1 MAVNLSPIGGVAA
14 QFLDNSGNPL
24 SGGKIYTYAAGT
36 TTPQATYTSAN
47 GATAH
52 SNPII
57 LDAAGRVP
65 SGEIWLTDG
74 LQYKFLIK
82 TSADVQIGSYDN
94 IVGINSNFVN
104 YTSSQEI
111 QTATA
116 GQTVFTLT
124 TMQYQPGT
132 NSLSVFVDGVNQYG
146 PGALYAYVETS
157 STVVTFTSGLHV
169 GADVKFTTTAINS
182 SAATDAEQV
191 GYIPPFTGSVPT
203 NVEVK
208 LAQTV
213 SVKDFGAVGNGVADD
228 TTKIQAA
235 LNSGAGT
242 VYFPEGIYPVSSV
255 LTLPSNIT
263 LTGDGVGNTK
273 LTVVGTGVNNIL
285 YAVNRQNIKIS
296 DIWFYGNSQSY
307 GSGNGL
313 AIFFYQNSSATEI
326 GGNFRIE
333 NCRFENFKGDY
344 WVYVVNDNTTYNIA
358 NIYVNNNSFKSF
370 PGNARDGTTP
380 AVPSTC
386 ISVQGSTA
394 GAEVT
399 DVFVTNNSADCEH
412 IKQFLLIWQGAHRVL
427 AQGNS
432 AFNVGLGAGISNDA
446 GSYAFMAYD
455 STGTN
460 VPYNIVIDGNLVDGV
475 RSCGFYGAASKDII
489 ISNNRFYNQTDTVGT
504 TLPKGGV
511 VLNSCYDVQIV
522 GNEFASIATNGV
534 YWQPGNAL
542 GVSANII
549 VSGNTFRDNAI
560 GVKFLSYLF
569 DSNGLNINGN
579 TFIDCTFGVQV
590 QTIGNTFQISG
601 LSVVD
606 NHIVSTVAASY
617 GISIRSDDSFFKVS
631 NAKIS
636 GNYVKTTGYGIYWRG
651 AGPTTVSDNTFTGP
665 FTTRALDVATATNL
679 SITGNSFFGQTSG
692 GECLYTTGSQ
702 GSMRENS
709 FENCATANLI
719 VVSGV
724 TDMGRVVPTWTPTGR
739 GPFVQ
744 NIVAVEAGTAG
755 NKYVLSGWYY
765 DGTAWFQMRNLT
777 GN

>member
-1 MAVNLSPIGGVAA
+1 MTVLIANNVSSALAASITAAATSMVVTDGSRFPVLTPGQYFYATIIATNGVVEIVKIVTRTGNAMSITRAQDGTNAQEFPTNSRVEMRINAA
-14 QFLDNSGNPL
+14 SVREIVSDQSIPLEARVTTAENDITSLEGRMTAAEGDIVVLETFDTTLASSAGSNSVGFLQ
-24 SGGKIYTYAAGT
+24 AGT
-36 TTPQATYTSAN
+36 
-47 GATAH
+47 GAT
-52 SNPII
+52 N
-57 LDAAGRVP
+57 R
-65 SGEIWLTDG
+65 T
-74 LQYKFLIK
+74 
-82 TSADVQIGSYDN
+82 VQ
-94 IVGINSNFVN
+94 
-104 YTSSQEI
+104 
-111 QTATA
+111 A
-116 GQTVFTLT
+116 
-124 TMQYQPGT
+124 
-132 NSLSVFVDGVNQYG
+132 
-146 PGALYAYVETS
+146 
-157 STVVTFTSGLHV
+157 
-169 GADVKFTTTAINS
+169 
-182 SAATDAEQV
+182 
-191 GYIPPFTGSVPT
+191 
-203 NVEVK
+203 K
-208 LAQTV
+208 LRDTV
-213 SVKDFGAVGNGVADD
+213 SVKDFGAVGDGVADD

-242 VYFPEGIYPVSSV
+242 VYFPEGTYPVSSA

-296 DIWFYGNSQSY
+296 DIWFYGNSQSS

-344 WVYVVNDNTTYNIA
+344 WVYVVNDNTTFNIA

-370 PGNARDGTTP
+370 PGNARNGATT

-386 ISVQGSTA
+386 VSVQGSTS

-412 IKQFLLIWQGAHRVL
+412 IKSFLLIWQGAHRVL

-432 AFNVGLGAGISNDA
+432 VFNVGLGAGISNDA

-455 STGTN
+455 SSGLN
-460 VPYNIVIDGNLVDGV
+460 VPYDIVIDGNLIDGA
-475 RSCGFYGAASKDII
+475 RSC
-489 ISNNRFYNQTDTVGT
+489 DTVGT
-504 TLPKGGV
+504 TLPKGGI
-511 VLNSCYDVQIV
+511 VLNSCYNIQIV

-534 YWQPGNAL
+534 HWQPGTAL

-590 QTIGNTFQISG
+590 QTISNTVQISG
-601 LSVVD
+601 LSVVG

-617 GISIRSDDSFFKVS
+617 GISIRSDDGFFKVS

-636 GNYVKTTGYGIYWRG
+636 GNYVKTAGYGIYWRG
-651 AGPTTVSDNTFTGP
+651 TGPTTVSDNTFTGP

-709 FENCATANLI
+709 FENCATSNLI

-744 NIVAVEAGTAG
+744 NIVAVEAGAASS
-755 NKYVLSGWYY
+755 KYVLSGWYY